1 MSEKELSAE
10 EIKKNTLPLLRH
22 AEMIYVLMSAC
33 TKMPYVICDEETYD
47 DEVLVFLNEQAAKQ
61 EAVRLLQKGEPVQVV
76 SVKNESFL
84 AFYISLLPIGVNCLR
99 VNKGTKIETAVQLDE
114 LIRRPGGDQLP
125 EGQIRVEN
133 PELHLTALYFAQQ
146 FRKKREGGITEE
158 LKDLNEEM
166 LAHFRRG
173 KYIVAVQKEGQQIPI
188 LKEKDGQMYQ
198 PLFTDVQEF
207 NKFNKKKNLKAAII
221 EFANLPKFLAP
232 EAKGVIINPNAVN
245 IKLDMAR
252 PKQQSGEQM
261 PEPQEV

>member
-207 NKFNKKKNLKAAII
+207 NKLTRRRI
-221 EFANLPKFLAP
+221 
-232 EAKGVIINPNAVN
+232 
-245 IKLDMAR
+245 
-252 PKQQSGEQM
+252 
-261 PEPQEV
+261 